1 MRAGDVL
8 CEVETDKSTVGFEVQ
23 EDFVLAKRLFPEG
36 AGDIS
41 VGTSIAIGVRK
52 VEFVE
57 KFKDVT
63 AEGLKKP
70 LPVAEVQEPKGE
82 GSVYPKH

>member
-52 VEFVE
+52 VEFVDGRVGGALT
-57 KFKDVT
+57 KV
-63 AEGLKKP
+63 
-70 LPVAEVQEPKGE
+70 VKGE
-82 GSVYPKH
+82 EKAGTVLKM